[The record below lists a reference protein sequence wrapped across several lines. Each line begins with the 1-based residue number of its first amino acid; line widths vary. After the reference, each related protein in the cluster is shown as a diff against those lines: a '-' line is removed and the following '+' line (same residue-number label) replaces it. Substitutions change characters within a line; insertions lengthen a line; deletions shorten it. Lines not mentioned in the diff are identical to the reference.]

1 MRLGPKSTALALLGA
16 LLVATAPSALAQV
29 SADAKA
35 AAEALFNQGRALM
48 EAGRFAEAADK
59 FEASNRFDP
68 GVGTLL
74 NLGVC
79 REQSGQHQ
87 LAWETFRV
95 AAEEARKTADQRES
109 YALERMNSLA
119 GKLFFLWIEVPPQTH
134 AQDMH
139 VVLDGKPLPAGSWG
153 RPIVVAKGAH
163 TVQAS
168 APGVTPFETRVDV
181 TTPGQ
186 EVRIDVPVLQPE
198 ALPQPA
204 SSPDPADDGGEDSS
218 GSSRPSATMSLQDQ
232 APGPSMPLGRKV
244 ALGSVA
250 IGAAGLVLG
259 SIKGLQASGLYGDA
273 EELCPVDSA
282 DLCTPVVRA
291 ESQDKRDSARSA
303 ANLATA
309 SFVVGIGAVAAGAAL
324 WFLSPPAPSDAT
336 RTARKATHIE
346 PLIGPSVTGL
356 GIRTTF

>member
-1 MRLGPKSTALALLGA
+1 MRLGPKSMALALLGA
-16 LLVATAPSALAQV
+16 VLVATAPAALAQV

-48 EAGRFAEAADK
+48 TAGRFAEAADK

-68 GVGTLL
+68 SVGTLL

-79 REQSGQHQ
+79 QEQSGQHQ

-119 GKLFFLWIEVPPQTH
+119 GELFFLWIEVPPQTH

-153 RPIVVAKGAH
+153 RPIVVAQGAH

-186 EVRIDVPVLQPE
+186 AMRIDIPVLQPE
-198 ALPQPA
+198 APPQPA
-204 SSPDPADDGGEDSS
+204 TSPGPVDGGDDESS
-218 GSSRPSATMSLQDQ
+218 DSSRPSSTMSLQDQ
-232 APGPSMPLGRKV
+232 APGPGMSLRRQIAV
-244 ALGSVA
+244 GSTVV
-250 IGAAGLVLG
+250 GVAGLVLG
-259 SIKGLQASGLYGDA
+259 SIKGLQARGLNREA
-273 EELCPVDSA
+273 EHLCSVDSA
-282 DLCTPVVRA
+282 NFCTPMERE

-309 SFVVGIGAVAAGAAL
+309 SFVVGIGAVAAGVAL
-324 WFLSPPAPSDAT
+324 WLLNPPATSDAT
-336 RTARKATHIE
+336 RTARGTTHIE